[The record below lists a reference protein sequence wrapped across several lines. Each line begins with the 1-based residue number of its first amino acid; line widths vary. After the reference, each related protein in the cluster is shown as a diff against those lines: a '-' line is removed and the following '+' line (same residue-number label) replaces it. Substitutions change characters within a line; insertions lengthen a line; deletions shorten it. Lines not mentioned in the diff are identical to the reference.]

1 MRRCRENLPNRC
13 YHLISRVARRAFEG
27 VQAVNRKGRAAMT
40 SKTRCGNLLWCLTL
54 LPVVFMVA
62 GCLFVGAAEIDE
74 KRASADVAWTDVE
87 TVTDYLTNTLHAAVS
102 DVRVY
107 TSSEAVPLVDRYF
120 ALEREEDC
128 PDPARRLR
136 WMKHLLEN
144 EFAFVYSFS
153 ASADGLKSE
162 DEEDEGKV
170 SGDISV
176 YVFQPRVFSW
186 FDIETDPPRMIDLGR
201 TNIGLRAADCADYV
215 VFSKADGRRLD
226 FFIMGIGD
234 AVPEGQLLPFRNR
247 KFEAEVR
254 APELD
259 TLPDDNEPVIPEGMP
274 DVIAIADVES
284 VFFDSV
290 RNMNPSCVKNAAPN
304 SQATISPVA
313 TYRVELLVRRVE
325 KGAFRYERLAFVVDP
340 SIHPSLYEVWPFYRG
355 MTLGVALCRTDG
367 ALRVRRVWPVL
378 PYPPFSSSVRTSA
391 YPIDRRC
398 APLYDSRFSINA
410 RAVDLKPDGAK
421 ASLAVQ
427 YGEHTLAKF
436 IARFNGIEGMY
447 GEFPDYSCGVEVEV
461 WTASEGANPDYWR
474 DAWFAS
480 PWNQPMRSSEA
491 DDFCMVQ
498 NAEEGLDDLAL
509 LKFRWKPCR
518 VDDRMRKVKTLGDFA
533 EFIDAATT
541 CVECGRRHYKVS
553 VDPSVAAREA
563 KFSVLLPGDGVFGA
577 LEDVCE
583 NTGCEFKV
591 DGTNVVISAWLTESE
606 IADVSLQGR
615 LRILE
620 KAGFASVAGAQY
632 AEVSFWRRDMRDGA
646 AKPLEQPMSFYSLGD
661 YGTTG
666 SGWIRTTADGKSETL
681 AFDSSWWPSDG
692 GFYPPEKARLLRDVA
707 KVRAY
712 LRDAAEDSN
721 DARHRWREPES
732 DRYALAFA
740 LHVHQVG
747 YAEEAQSLFDALNLR
762 PDAAF
767 AAFTSLLA
775 KVREANKDYPDFK
788 TWLEKSLDP
797 REKNKEGST
806 DDDE

>member
-1 MRRCRENLPNRC
+1 MRHCRENLPNRC
-13 YHLISRVARRAFEG
+13 CHLTSRVARRAFEG
-27 VQAVNRKGRAAMT
+27 VQAANRNGRAAMT

-107 TSSEAVPLVDRYF
+107 TLDEAVPLVDRYF
-120 ALEREEDC
+120 APMPKEKC
-128 PDPARRLR
+128 PDPAHRLR

-226 FFIMGIGD
+226 VLIMGIGD

-325 KGAFRYERLAFVVDP
+325 KGAFPYERLAFVVDP

-461 WTASEGANPDYWR
+461 WTASEGANPDYWL
-474 DAWFAS
+474 DAWFTS
-480 PWNQPMRSSEA
+480 PWDHPSEPTDA
-491 DDFCMVQ
+491 DFVCTVQ

-518 VDDRMRKVKTLGDFA
+518 VDDRIRQVKTLGDFV
-533 EFIDAATT
+533 ELIDAAAT
-541 CVECGRRHYKVS
+541 CVECGRQHYKVS
-553 VDPSVAAREA
+553 VDPSAAAREV
-563 KFSVLLPGDGVFGA
+563 KIPVLWGGVFDA
-577 LEDVCE
+577 LENVCE
-583 NTGCEFKV
+583 KTGCEFKV
-591 DGTNVVISAWLTESE
+591 DGTNVVISAWLTGSE
-606 IADVSLQGR
+606 IADDSLQGR

-632 AEVSFWRRDMRDGA
+632 TAVSFWRRDMRDGA

-721 DARHRWREPES
+721 EARHRWREPES

-740 LHVHQVG
+740 LHVHQAG

-775 KVREANKDYPDFK
+775 KVREAKKDYPDFK